1 MSTAPASDLDLCN
14 AALTRCG
21 AQTITSFDDGTTESL
36 ILAQNYGQVVA
47 DCLSESRWKFARSQR
62 VLNRLS
68 GVAPPPWSAVYQLPV
83 DALEVEGVTVSGAP
97 IEHERLADK
106 LLCDAAPDAEVVAT
120 ILYRP
125 ATSAWP
131 AQFREFVILRLCAVL
146 LPALADKFS
155 EGAAAAQAAAL
166 KGRRAA
172 LRSAQGGTPTN
183 PFTYPIKGA
192 RRG

>member
-21 AQTITSFDDGTTESL
+21 AQPIASFDDGTTESL
-36 ILAQNYGQVVA
+36 ILAQNYEQVVA
-47 DCLSESRWKFARSQR
+47 DCLSESRWKFARSLR
-62 VLNRLS
+62 TLNRLS
-68 GVAPPPWSAVYQLPV
+68 GTAPEPWMAVYQLPG
-83 DALEVEGVTVSGAP
+83 DALEVEGVTISGAP
-97 IEHERLADK
+97 VEYERSSDK
-106 LLCDAAPDAEVVAT
+106 LLCDADPSAAVVAT

-125 ATSAWP
+125 VTSAWP

-146 LPALADKFS
+146 LPAIADKFQ

-166 KGRRAA
+166 KGRRAS
-172 LRSAQGGTPTN
+172 LRSAQGGSPTN